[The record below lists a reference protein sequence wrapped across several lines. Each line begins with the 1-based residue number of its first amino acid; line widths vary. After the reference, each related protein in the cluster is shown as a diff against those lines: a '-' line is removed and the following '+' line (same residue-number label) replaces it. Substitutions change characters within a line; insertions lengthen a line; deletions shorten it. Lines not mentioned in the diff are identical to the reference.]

1 MGADK
6 SAGFIKWNGKRTVS
20 GTNLE
25 DGILIVVGFLY
36 KFDQHSAIA
45 FPVEMW
51 IRCNVFYL
59 QNTITFIGDNTDPFD
74 SIVVQY
80 VVTFFISIIKNSF
93 ILLLLHVHYYI
104 AVGNQVKQ
112 KVSWFAVL

>member
-45 FPVEMW
+45 FPVEM
-51 IRCNVFYL
+51 
-59 QNTITFIGDNTDPFD
+59 
-74 SIVVQY
+74 
-80 VVTFFISIIKNSF
+80 
-93 ILLLLHVHYYI
+93 
-104 AVGNQVKQ
+104 
-112 KVSWFAVL
+112 

>member
-36 KFDQHSAIA
+36 KLDQHSAIA
-45 FPVEMW
+45 FPVEMR

-80 VVTFFISIIKNSF
+80 VHSTTFLIIF
-93 ILLLLHVHYYI
+93 TILL
-104 AVGNQVKQ
+104 
-112 KVSWFAVL
+112 